1 MPVVKDLPYPCFLLP
16 VSSQHLPM
24 GPPSFLPTHT
34 EHMVLSQEVK
44 HEGTQ
49 SLGLLA
55 VEKILEEG
63 RKSKEHGARA
73 GRGGTGEPELGT
85 QLAPC

>member
-1 MPVVKDLPYPCFLLP
+1 MHADCQRPPPSVLPSSCFIP
-16 VSSQHLPM
+16 ASPDR
-24 GPPSFLPTHT
+24 PSFLPTHT
-34 EHMVLSQEVK
+34 EYMFLYLEVK

-63 RKSKEHGARA
+63 EKKKIYSAGA
-73 GRGGTGEPELGT
+73 GRGKRGKPELRA
-85 QLAPC
+85 QLAPY